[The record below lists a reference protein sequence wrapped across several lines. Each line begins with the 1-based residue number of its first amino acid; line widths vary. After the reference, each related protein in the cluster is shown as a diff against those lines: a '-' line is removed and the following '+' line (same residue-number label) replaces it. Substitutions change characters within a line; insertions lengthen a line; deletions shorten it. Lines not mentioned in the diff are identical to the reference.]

1 MSALCKRLFW
11 RLADPALTK
20 IAARMAHLGLIA
32 PPFDA
37 ARLAPL
43 LSLDPRATL
52 SRDAVVLNDA
62 APDHM
67 RVGAYSYICG
77 ELRIVTDGRLTLGHH
92 CFVGQGARI
101 WAKGVVEIGNHVL
114 ISHLVDIHDHD
125 SHPLDADLR
134 RRHPVQIFE
143 TKEPV
148 DYTDVAAAPVRI
160 EDDAWVC
167 FKASILKGV
176 TIGRGAVIAA
186 GAVVTRDVPPY
197 ALVAGN
203 PARLIRMLK

>member
-1 MSALCKRLFW
+1 MTAFYKRLFW

-20 IAARMAHLGLIA
+20 VAARMEHLGLLT
-32 PPFDA
+32 PLFEPS
-37 ARLAPL
+37 RLASRMSLHPL
-43 LSLDPRATL
+43 ATL
-52 SRDAVVLNDA
+52 SREASVLNDA

-67 RVGAYSYICG
+67 HVGAYSYICG
-77 ELRIVTDGRLTLGHH
+77 ELRIVEDGRLTLGHH
-92 CFVGQGARI
+92 CFVGQGARL
-101 WAKGVVEIGNHVL
+101 WSRRAVEIGNHVL

-143 TKEPV
+143 TREPV
-148 DYTDVAAAPVRI
+148 DYSDVAAAAVRI
-160 EDDAWVC
+160 EDDAWIC

-176 TIGRGAVIAA
+176 TVGRGAVVGA
-186 GAVVTRDVPPY
+186 GAVVTRDVPPH

-203 PARLIRMLK
+203 PARLIRMLA